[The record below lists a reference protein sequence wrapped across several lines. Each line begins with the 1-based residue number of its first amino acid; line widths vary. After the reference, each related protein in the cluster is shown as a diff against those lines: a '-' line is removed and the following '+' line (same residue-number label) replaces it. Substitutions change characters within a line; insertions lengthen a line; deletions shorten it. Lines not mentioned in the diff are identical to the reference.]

1 MDEQIKSKMKDKYI
15 KYIFMLFVIFL
26 LWSCNHTLF
35 HAEQEVITSPNG
47 TNTIIVKYDF
57 VSRPTYQKGFQRN
70 KKVWDYEG
78 SGFMETVYL
87 SVEWLSENQIRFSYD
102 DTDDKYDEEYIITLD
117 EWRSLTKIV
126 FHLHLFIP
134 D

>member
-1 MDEQIKSKMKDKYI
+1 MDEQIKCKMKNKYI

-26 LWSCNHTLF
+26 LWGCNHIIF
-35 HAEQEVITSPNG
+35 HAEQEVFTSPNG

-57 VSRPTYQKGFQRN
+57 VSRPTMYQKGFLGN

-78 SGFMETVYL
+78 SGFMETVYF

-117 EWRSLTKIV
+117 E
-126 FHLHLFIP
+126 
-134 D
+134 

>member
-1 MDEQIKSKMKDKYI
+1 MDEQIKCKMKNKYI

-26 LWSCNHTLF
+26 LWGCNHTIF
-35 HAEQEVITSPNG
+35 HAEQEVFTSPNG

-57 VSRPTYQKGFQRN
+57 VSRPTIYQKGFLGN

-78 SGFMETVYL
+78 SGFMETVYF

-117 EWRSLTKIV
+117 E
-126 FHLHLFIP
+126 
-134 D
+134 